1 MTHAPPVAV
10 GTELRIADFVEVA
23 RRGRR
28 ATLAPSA
35 APLVHASRAAVERIL
50 NAGDQAPHVY
60 GVNTGFG
67 ALSETRISAGDI
79 LKLQLNLVRSH
90 CTGVGTDLSRDAVR
104 GMLLLRAQTLA
115 LGHSGVRAIV
125 IETLLQMLAADL
137 LPRVPSQGS
146 VGASGDLAPLA
157 HLALGAIGEG
167 EATLAGER
175 MPAAQAFQRAGLTPL
190 TLQTK
195 EGLALINGTQ
205 FMTAL
210 GALSLFDA
218 DRISGAADIAAALSV
233 DALKGSSRPFDARL
247 MALRRHPGQAQVA
260 ENLRNYLGGS
270 EIMESH
276 RDCDKVQD
284 PYSLRCV
291 PQVHGASRD
300 ALGFGRNV
308 LEREINSVTDNPS
321 VFVDGEEADIISG
334 GNFHGQPVA
343 LALDLAAIALAELG
357 NISERRVEQLVNPAL
372 SSGLTPFLAKHS
384 GLESG
389 LMIAQ
394 VASAS
399 LVSENKVLCHPASVD
414 SIPSS
419 AGKEDHVSMG
429 SISARKLTQI
439 VDNVRRSIA
448 IELLTAAEGLEQRRP
463 LTGGRGVEAAHAAI
477 RSVVPA
483 LDQDRPL
490 YENIEALAE
499 LIADGRLEA
508 AVAEACG

>member
-284 PYSLRCV
+284 PYSLRSV
-291 PQVHGASRD
+291 PQVHGTSRD
-300 ALGFGRNV
+300 ALGFGRN
-308 LEREINSVTDNPS
+308 
-321 VFVDGEEADIISG
+321 
-334 GNFHGQPVA
+334 
-343 LALDLAAIALAELG
+343 
-357 NISERRVEQLVNPAL
+357 
-372 SSGLTPFLAKHS
+372 
-384 GLESG
+384 
-389 LMIAQ
+389 
-394 VASAS
+394 
-399 LVSENKVLCHPASVD
+399 
-414 SIPSS
+414 
-419 AGKEDHVSMG
+419 
-429 SISARKLTQI
+429 
-439 VDNVRRSIA
+439 
-448 IELLTAAEGLEQRRP
+448 
-463 LTGGRGVEAAHAAI
+463 
-477 RSVVPA
+477 
-483 LDQDRPL
+483 
-490 YENIEALAE
+490 
-499 LIADGRLEA
+499 
-508 AVAEACG
+508 